1 MTHHLSTED
10 PALATLVLP
19 TSCRQRAHS
28 RGGPQPLTPKRGRG
42 VAWLWTGAPLLVKG
56 LNSRVVLRPQPSLP
70 DRRDHWAA
78 GTLCLPHS
86 PVHTCTM
93 TPPS

>member
-28 RGGPQPLTPKRGRG
+28 PGGPQPLTPKRGRG

-70 DRRDHWAA
+70 DRRTT
-78 GTLCLPHS
+78 GLPGLS
-86 PVHTCTM
+86 VSLIPLYIRV
-93 TPPS
+93 P